1 MIPRRFHH
9 PESKG
14 VSNRREV
21 SGSTHLPESMGF
33 QHDGHH
39 PSAAQHLSTHP
50 PESMGLTDR
59 FGKKHK
65 WSIHHPESKGFF
77 TSDGDIDSPPRI
89 EGFQHSRESITD
101 VVADIDSPPRIDGVF
116 SELWLSG
123 NVGVAV
129 VDPSPRIDGVFN
141 GSATTMAR
149 AHVDSPPRIDG
160 VQLPRFVWV
169 MILRRVDSPPRVD
182 GVFNAVK
189 DGCDA
194 ARLSESIHYPE
205 SMGFSTRHLHSERA
219 TSQSIHYP
227 ESKGFSTRPPATTS
241 GKIGRRFTTPNRW
254 GFQRAE
260 RARTAVEAQL
270 RRFTAPNRR
279 GFQPP

>member
-1 MIPRRFHH
+1 
-9 PESKG
+9 
-14 VSNRREV
+14 
-21 SGSTHLPESMGF
+21 
-33 QHDGHH
+33 
-39 PSAAQHLSTHP
+39 
-50 PESMGLTDR
+50 MGLTDR

-129 VDPSPRIDGVFN
+129 VDPS
-141 GSATTMAR
+141 
-149 AHVDSPPRIDG
+149 PRIDG

-241 GKIGRRFTTPNRW
+241 GKIGRRSTTPNRW